1 MPLLRASPLLR
12 SPGAR
17 PLALLGARPLS
28 SLPANLTLAEPA
40 PTATPPPPPPR
51 INYALRGDEIHVD
64 VEAFF
69 DGGAAS
75 PAIALPADVFAAPLR
90 VDVLHDCVRWQRNK
104 RRQVHRASKRRGE
117 VSGST
122 RKLYRQKGTGNARA
136 GSLRSPLRKGG
147 AKAHGPAARDFKT
160 ELNKKQRRLA
170 LRVALSAKL
179 REGRLTVAASLDT
192 PPKTRVVAD
201 ALRGRGIRSA
211 LFVDDDLAEDFKTA
225 CRNVPLVDVLPQV
238 GANVYSILQR
248 DHLVLSESAACGR
261 PASTKRKGRACG
273 VRAHPPAG
281 ARSPP
286 ASRRRTPGAFKL
298 ASQTARLLKG
308 AARRTATAR
317 PHTMNTMLCCAGES
331 DEPDG
336 SLSLALNDGTTM
348 PQIAFGL
355 YLIPKDEAGACVQAA
370 VDAGYRHFDGAA
382 FYDNEAA
389 AATALTPDCFYTS
402 KVWTTDKTFDDAVAS
417 VRRSAKELGRPLD
430 LAPVGV
436 PHPRRPSRA
445 F

>member
-1 MPLLRASPLLR
+1 MRTAWSRVAAPLLRASPLLR
-12 SPGAR
+12 SARAR

-40 PTATPPPPPPR
+40 PTATTPSSPPPR

-69 DGGAAS
+69 GGGAAS
-75 PAIALPADVFAAPLR
+75 PAVALPADVFAAPLR

-261 PASTKRKGRACG
+261 PASTKRKGRARG

-286 ASRRRTPGAFKL
+286 ASRRRTPGA
-298 ASQTARLLKG
+298 
-308 AARRTATAR
+308 
-317 PHTMNTMLCCAGES
+317 
-331 DEPDG
+331 
-336 SLSLALNDGTTM
+336 LN
-348 PQIAFGL
+348 
-355 YLIPKDEAGACVQAA
+355 
-370 VDAGYRHFDGAA
+370 
-382 FYDNEAA
+382 
-389 AATALTPDCFYTS
+389 S
-402 KVWTTDKTFDDAVAS
+402 
-417 VRRSAKELGRPLD
+417 
-430 LAPVGV
+430 
-436 PHPRRPSRA
+436 PRRRHVY
-445 F
+445 

>member
-1 MPLLRASPLLR
+1 MAAMRIVWSRVAAPLLRASPLLR
-12 SPGAR
+12 SARAR

-40 PTATPPPPPPR
+40 PTATTPTPPPPR

-69 DGGAAS
+69 GGGAAA

-225 CRNVPLVDVLPQV
+225 CRNVPLVDVLPQ
-238 GANVYSILQR
+238 
-248 DHLVLSESAACGR
+248 
-261 PASTKRKGRACG
+261 
-273 VRAHPPAG
+273 
-281 ARSPP
+281 
-286 ASRRRTPGAFKL
+286 
-298 ASQTARLLKG
+298 
-308 AARRTATAR
+308 
-317 PHTMNTMLCCAGES
+317 
-331 DEPDG
+331 
-336 SLSLALNDGTTM
+336 
-348 PQIAFGL
+348 
-355 YLIPKDEAGACVQAA
+355 
-370 VDAGYRHFDGAA
+370 DAGG
-382 FYDNEAA
+382 
-389 AATALTPDCFYTS
+389 L
-402 KVWTTDKTFDDAVAS
+402 
-417 VRRSAKELGRPLD
+417 
-430 LAPVGV
+430 
-436 PHPRRPSRA
+436 
-445 F
+445 

>member
-1 MPLLRASPLLR
+1 MRTSWSRVAPLLRASPLLR
-12 SPGAR
+12 SARAR

-40 PTATPPPPPPR
+40 PTATTPSSPPPR

-69 DGGAAS
+69 GGAAAS
-75 PAIALPADVFAAPLR
+75 PAVALPADVFAAPLR

-261 PASTKRKGRACG
+261 PASTKRNGRACT
-273 VRAHPPAG
+273 RA
-281 ARSPP
+281 SP
-286 ASRRRTPGAFKL
+286 RRRAL
-298 ASQTARLLKG
+298 AARL
-308 AARRTATAR
+308 
-317 PHTMNTMLCCAGES
+317 
-331 DEPDG
+331 
-336 SLSLALNDGTTM
+336 
-348 PQIAFGL
+348 
-355 YLIPKDEAGACVQAA
+355 
-370 VDAGYRHFDGAA
+370 
-382 FYDNEAA
+382 
-389 AATALTPDCFYTS
+389 
-402 KVWTTDKTFDDAVAS
+402 
-417 VRRSAKELGRPLD
+417 
-430 LAPVGV
+430 AP
-436 PHPRRPSRA
+436 
-445 F
+445 